1 MVSILYFRILTSK
14 IIAMFNLASKHIE
27 LELQEAHS
35 QSTTKKLK
43 EKRLFL
49 KHFN

>member
-1 MVSILYFRILTSK
+1 MVSILQFRILTSK
-14 IIAMFNLASKHIE
+14 IIAMFNLASKHIA

-43 EKRLFL
+43 KKRLFL
-49 KHFN
+49 KYFN